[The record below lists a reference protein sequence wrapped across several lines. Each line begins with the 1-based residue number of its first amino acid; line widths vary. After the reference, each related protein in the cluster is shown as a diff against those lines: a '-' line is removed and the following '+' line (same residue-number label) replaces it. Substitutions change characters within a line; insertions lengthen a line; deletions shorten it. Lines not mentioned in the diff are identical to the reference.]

1 MVFTSFNFLIFF
13 PLVVLFFYLCP
24 RKFRYVFLL
33 LVSYFFYANINA
45 VYALLLAGVT
55 LTTYV
60 CTRLLESAETEKRKT
75 CWLIVDIV
83 LVLCPLFFFKYYDFV
98 NEGVSHLLAGWGLK
112 WPLPQISWLLPVG
125 ISFYT
130 FMAIGYAVDVYNE
143 EVKAER
149 NIGVVGLFISFF
161 PLILSGPIE
170 RAGHMLP
177 QFRNFKPV
185 NYGNITAGLKLMLWG
200 YFMKLVVADRLGI
213 YVDTIF
219 NNAAHHNGTSL
230 ALASLLY
237 PFQVYGDL
245 GGYSLI
251 AIGTARCLGIGV
263 MQNFNRPF
271 FATSMSEFWRRW
283 HISLI
288 KWLTDYIYTPLSFR
302 YRRWGMAGIVA
313 ALMVT
318 FLISGVWHGATLTF
332 IFWGLI
338 QGIYL
343 SIEAVTNKRR
353 TEFERKYG
361 LNHRVWY
368 VAFWCIVTYL
378 LFAFSQ
384 IFGRAA
390 SQEEAFG
397 IIDKIF
403 TEPGK
408 FYMDLDALTTLAYG
422 SIGLLILFFK
432 DFTDEYMPAK
442 YLFYQNRR
450 IIVRFLS
457 YAVTVLLILA
467 FGVLDG
473 GQFIYFQF

>member
-1 MVFTSFNFLIFF
+1 MVFTSFHFLLFF
-13 PLVVLFFYLCP
+13 PLVVLFSWLCP
-24 RKFRYVFLL
+24 KRFRYVYL
-33 LVSYFFYANINA
+33 LVVSYLFYANINA

-55 LTTYV
+55 SVTYV
-60 CTRLLESAETEKRKT
+60 CTRMMESAKTERLRT
-75 CWLIVDIV
+75 WWLRADIV
-83 LVLCPLFFFKYYDFV
+83 LVLCPLFFFKYYDVV
-98 NEGVSHLLAGWGLK
+98 NEGIGNLLAGCGLG

-130 FMAIGYAVDVYNE
+130 FMAIGYAIDVYNE
-143 EVKAER
+143 ELEAEK
-149 NIGVVGLFISFF
+149 NIGVLGLFVSFF

-177 QFRNFKPV
+177 QFRNFKPI
-185 NYGNITAGLKLMLWG
+185 NYGHITAGLKLMLWG

-237 PFQVYGDL
+237 PFQMYGDL

-251 AIGTARCLGIGV
+251 AIGTAKCLGLEV
-263 MQNFNRPF
+263 MQNFKRPF

-302 YRRWGMAGIVA
+302 YRRWGMAGIVV
-313 ALMVT
+313 ALMAT
-318 FLISGVWHGATLTF
+318 FLISGLWHGATLMF
-332 IFWGLI
+332 ILWGVI
-338 QGIYL
+338 QGICL
-343 SIEAVTNKRR
+343 SIEAITNKRR
-353 TEFERKYG
+353 TEFEKKHG
-361 LNHRVWY
+361 LGHRWWY
-368 VAFWCIVTYL
+368 IALSCIVTFL
-378 LFAFSQ
+378 LFAFSE

-390 SQEEAFG
+390 SASEAFE
-397 IIDKIF
+397 IIRKIF

-408 FYMDLDALTTLAYG
+408 LFVADIELIFASGIIA
-422 SIGLLILFFK
+422 LLILFFK
-432 DFTDEYMPAK
+432 DFTDEYLPGK
-442 YLFYQNRR
+442 YLLYENPHPV
-450 IIVRFLS
+450 IRFSS
-457 YAVTVLLILA
+457 YLLTIALILTL
-467 FGVLDG
+467 GVLTG